1 MNDQTYPA
9 SNPQQPGVGM
19 QPVVTAPL
27 QPNVPVLSPGGW
39 LPPSTIYPP
48 GLQYL
53 MELDYLSVNQKFEL
67 LEAFTERETINRY
80 TVTDVRG
87 EPIFYVTKKSNIS
100 WRLWLSNNL
109 SYEFNFFDR
118 DRREVL
124 HMIIRSVRD
133 DSCCC
138 PFYLQVLEVYSGN
151 TLLGSVTQE
160 WSVWRQKL
168 YIRNADGQPVL
179 MIRPIILFSLH
190 VDFEV
195 KSIDGQHLIG
205 KIQQERSGFFT
216 ISNMFGI
223 NFPRDL
229 DVNIKAVLLGACF
242 LIDFMYLKNR
252 R

>member
-1 MNDQTYPA
+1 MNEQKYPA
-9 SNPQQPGVGM
+9 SNPPQPRVEM

-27 QPNVPVLSPGGW
+27 QPNAPVLSPGGW

-67 LEAFTERETINRY
+67 LEALTDTETINRY
-80 TVTDVRG
+80 TVTNIRG
-87 EPIFYVTKKSNIS
+87 EPIFYVVRKSNIS
-100 WRLWLSNNL
+100 WRLILSNDH

-124 HMIIRSVRD
+124 HMIIRSVRI

-138 PFYLQVLEVYSGN
+138 PCYLPVLEVYSGN
-151 TLLGSVTQE
+151 TLLGSVTEE

-168 YIRNADGQPVL
+168 YIRNTSGQPVL
-179 MIRPIILFSLH
+179 MIRPIIHFSLH

-195 KSIDGQHLIG
+195 KSIDGQHLVG
-205 KIQQERSGFFT
+205 KIQHEQSGFFT

-242 LIDFMYLKNR
+242 LIDFMYLKKR